1 LLSVLLEGDV
11 KSGKTAIAAQLALSS
26 NFNFVKVIS
35 PENFVGYTEH
45 AKVSK
50 IV

>member
-1 LLSVLLEGDV
+1 MLEGDV
-11 KSGKTAIAAQLALSS
+11 KCGKTAIAAKLALQS

-45 AKVSK
+45 AKVAK